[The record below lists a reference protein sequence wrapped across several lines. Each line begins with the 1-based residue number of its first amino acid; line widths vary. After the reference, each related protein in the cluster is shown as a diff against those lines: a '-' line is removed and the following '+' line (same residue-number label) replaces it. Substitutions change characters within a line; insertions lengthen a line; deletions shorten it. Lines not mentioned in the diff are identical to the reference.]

1 MRKVFTNNRLAAM
14 MIAAMLLS
22 VAPLRAQVWDA
33 GARLPS
39 RSVERPDYGRWDS
52 GNSHGKGK
60 AKGHYK
66 HGRDRTVVIDGRV
79 CQVKESKNGDRAT
92 YKCRRQNDR
101 WDGRSDGQRDRD
113 DDRLPRRGE
122 SRDNAVSSR
131 AADLWRVLR

>member
-1 MRKVFTNNRLAAM
+1 MRKLFTNNRLAAM
-14 MIAAMLLS
+14 MIAAMVLF

-39 RSVERPDYGRWDS
+39 RSMDRPDYDRRDARS
-52 GNSHGKGK
+52 SHGKGK

-92 YKCRRQNDR
+92 YKCRRENDR
-101 WDGRSDGQRDRD
+101 WDGRGADRRDRD
-113 DDRLPRRGE
+113 DDRLPRRGT
-122 SRDNAVSSR
+122 STDSAISSR
-131 AADLWRVLR
+131 ASELWGLLR